1 MTASG
6 PSSRAQAVVLAA
18 GKGTRMKSARPK
30 VLHALLGRTLLDRV
44 LDALGTLAADP
55 VFVVVG
61 HGAEAV
67 EQALAGRASAV
78 RQEPP
83 LGTGDAVRRV
93 GAQLLAHS
101 DRTAL
106 VLNGDLP
113 LLRGATLERLLEAH
127 RRSGNAATLLTA
139 LLDDAGAYGRVVREA
154 ERVLRVVEAKDA
166 SAEERRL
173 REINVGVYA
182 FEVEPLLAALA
193 RLTPANAQGEFYL
206 TDAVG
211 HLVAAGHAVGGLV
224 ADSAD
229 EGLGVN
235 TLAELAELQQRLR
248 RARLQELLA
257 AGVLVED
264 PASTWVS
271 SEAVVEADAWLR
283 PFSFVEGRSVVRAG
297 ASIGPFAR
305 IVDAEIGPGAQVLD
319 HSLLQSCVVGA
330 GASVGPFARVRPE
343 TEIGAR
349 AHVGNF
355 VELKKTRLGEGSKA
369 SHLSYLGDAEI
380 GGGVN
385 IGAGTI
391 TCNYDGVLKHPTRIG
406 DGAFIGSDA
415 TLVAPVSVGPGAY
428 VAAGSTITEDVPRDA
443 LALGRSRQVVKP
455 GWAAARRAARPKK
468 S

>member
-1 MTASG
+1 
-6 PSSRAQAVVLAA
+6 VLAA
-18 GKGTRMKSARPK
+18 GKGTRMRSARPK
-30 VLHALLGRTLLDRV
+30 VLHSLLGRTLLDRV
-44 LDALGTLAADP
+44 LDALGAVAAEP

-61 HGAEAV
+61 HGAQAV
-67 EQALAGRASAV
+67 DQALAGRASSV
-78 RQEPP
+78 LQEPP
-83 LGTGDAVRRV
+83 RGTGDAVRCARP
-93 GAQLLAHS
+93 LLAAHPE
-101 DRTAL
+101 RTAL

-127 RRSGNAATLLTA
+127 RCSGDAATLLTA
-139 LLDDAGAYGRVVREA
+139 VLDDAGAYGRVVREGA
-154 ERVLRVVEAKDA
+154 RVLRVVEAKDA
-166 SAEERRL
+166 TPEERRL

-182 FEVEPLLAALA
+182 FEVEPLLAALD
-193 RLTPANAQGEFYL
+193 RLTPANTQGEYYL
-206 TDAVG
+206 TDVIGQLVSAGYGVG
-211 HLVAAGHAVGGLV
+211 VLP
-224 ADSAD
+224 SETPD

-235 TLAELAELQQRLR
+235 TLAELAELQERLR

-257 AGVLVED
+257 AGVSIED
-264 PASTWVS
+264 PGSTWVS
-271 SEAVVEADAWLR
+271 LEAVVEPDARLR
-283 PFSFVEGRSVVRAG
+283 PFSFVEGRSVVRSG
-297 ASIGPFAR
+297 ASVGPFSR

-319 HSLLQSCVVGA
+319 HCLLQSCVLGA
-330 GASVGPFARVRPE
+330 AASVGPFSHVRPG

-349 AHVGNF
+349 ARVGNF

-380 GGGVN
+380 GAGVN

-391 TCNYDGVLKHPTRIG
+391 TCNYDGVHKHATRIG

-415 TLVAPVSVGPGAY
+415 TLVAPISIGAGAY
-428 VAAGSTITEDVPRDA
+428 VAAGSALTEDVPADA